1 MRIKSKDDL
10 LMRVS
15 NAIAALSKDGRYPES
30 LASLKDAEYEM
41 DINDFEEAKRLLS
54 DTLHNDDKTLPMHPE
69 VSGLLM
75 DIYLDGVEER
85 DPDYMCKLGSLFY
98 TGRAGERDYVRAAKY
113 YHLAEKGGNE
123 QAAENLGYIYYYGRT
138 GEKDYMKA
146 FNYFVKGAATGNVR
160 SLYKIGD
167 FYRNGFYVEKDPKE
181 AFNIYERCTEMI
193 SDELVPEVGADVYM
207 RMGDCYLEGLGVEK
221 DLFLALSFMTSA
233 EGLIYK
239 RLSLG
244 DFYQRNNLKHVLE
257 AESRIREEITNE
269 LLPDLSWAHF
279 GDNDVD
285 TTVKKETENAD
296 DKENSDA
303 KSQETEKKAK
313 NESDSNVFDMI
324 RKDWDKILEVIRK
337 DYDVLN
343 VSFDMWLKP
352 LRLFDLINKHL
363 LLIVPEEGYIHILEK
378 KYSQIME
385 EVIEKTYN
393 IPIKIHFVTEKEA
406 YKLTKKN
413 NNVEDQGKGI
423 KKGKVK
429 LSLNDFDWIRR
440 DWNKLLDGIK
450 NDYDILQVQ
459 FDTWLKPLRLY
470 DLIDNELLITVP
482 EEGYVKILE
491 KKYSVLIK
499 AAIELKYDI
508 PLKIRFITESKA
520 KELSVKKKTP
530 LICERKKDVPPLG
543 YNNAAIYFTNA

>member
-423 KKGKVK
+423 KKVKVK

>member
-54 DTLHNDDKTLPMHPE
+54 DTLHDDDKTLPMHPD
-69 VSGLLM
+69 VAGLLM

-85 DPDYMCKLGSLFY
+85 DPDYMCKLGSLYY
-98 TGRAGERDYVRAAKY
+98 TGRAGEQDYERAAKY
-113 YHLAEKGGNE
+113 YLLAEKGGNE

-207 RMGDCYLEGLGVEK
+207 RMGDCYLEGIGVEK

-296 DKENSDA
+296 DKEDSDA
-303 KSQETEKKAK
+303 KNQETEKKAK

-324 RKDWDKILEVIRK
+324 RKDWDKILEDIKK
-337 DYDVLN
+337 DYD
-343 VSFDMWLKP
+343 
-352 LRLFDLINKHL
+352 L
-363 LLIVPEEGYIHILEK
+363 LLV
-378 KYSQIME
+378 
-385 EVIEKTYN
+385 
-393 IPIKIHFVTEKEA
+393 
-406 YKLTKKN
+406 
-413 NNVEDQGKGI
+413 
-423 KKGKVK
+423 
-429 LSLNDFDWIRR
+429 
-440 DWNKLLDGIK
+440 
-450 NDYDILQVQ
+450 QV
-459 FDTWLKPLRLY
+459 DTWLKPLRLY
-470 DLIDNELLITVP
+470 DLKDNELLIIVP
-482 EEGYVKILE
+482 AKDYVEILNR
-491 KKYSVLIK
+491 KYSMLIK
-499 AAIELKYDI
+499 ATIELKYDI
-508 PLKIRFITESKA
+508 PLEIRFITESEA
-520 KELSVKKKTP
+520 KELSVKKYTTHPIKG
-530 LICERKKDVPPLG
+530 KKYSAPLG
-543 YNNAAIYFTNA
+543 YNNAAILFYKRMKGFKD